1 MSRCRACPFRVHP
14 SGLASAYA
22 GELSLIKPDLLGM
35 SPYRG
40 AHLVVKEPA
49 SERFDPRNST
59 SVVGRGLSLQRSR
72 PTGTLC
78 NQPLVFRA
86 CSGVVRGTPPLSRPV
101 RHPAEKG
108 AGGRDALRR
117 QLLCY
122 RLCSEGHSSVGSAIG
137 T

>member
-1 MSRCRACPFRVHP
+1 M
-14 SGLASAYA
+14 
-22 GELSLIKPDLLGM
+22 
-35 SPYRG
+35 RG
-40 AHLVVKEPA
+40 IEPR